1 MNNKSPF
8 YSKLLVL
15 SLSYLSLGLVLP
27 AMSLIIVSKGF
38 PLTYLG
44 IAILCMSV
52 SVMIFEVPSGIFCDA
67 KGRRMSFQLGMIFTF
82 IGTSLLFSSS
92 FFILC
97 VGFSLNGIG
106 RAFGSGS
113 LDALLIE
120 EAQNSGG
127 NLEDSVFALEVTSS
141 LSLAIGALL
150 GGYLLTQGTAG
161 LGLTNQV
168 LIGRLLLVGINI
180 VLIPLVINKEI
191 RKEGSRKV
199 SAQISLLFHGL
210 TKQPRIIAYIIT
222 VVLQGIYLSSIETY
236 WQPYLKD
243 ILQSDSQL
251 WILGVVASSIFL
263 MSILGS
269 VIGKTML
276 RYVSARKLYIGLF
289 LGDLLVIWFLASTST
304 LGMFLLLFL
313 IIYTLL
319 GALSI
324 AGNTLLNQR
333 LENSMRSS
341 VLSLSSFSLQGGG
354 VLSSLG
360 SALILSYIDISGF
373 WMVVAISGAIV
384 LLFTS
389 KQI

>member
-1 MNNKSPF
+1 
-8 YSKLLVL
+8 
-15 SLSYLSLGLVLP
+15 
-27 AMSLIIVSKGF
+27 MSLIIVSKGF
-38 PLTYLG
+38 PLPYLG
-44 IAILCMSV
+44 IAILCMSI

-82 IGTSLLFSSS
+82 IGTSLLFFSS

-97 VGFSLNGIG
+97 VGFSLHGIG

-120 EAQNSGG
+120 EAQDSGG

-180 VLIPLVINKEI
+180 VLIPLIINKEI

-210 TKQPRIIAYIIT
+210 TQQPRIIAYIIT
-222 VVLQGIYLSSIETY
+222 VILQGVYLSSIETY

-243 ILQSDSQL
+243 LLQSDSQL
-251 WILGVVASSIFL
+251 WILGVVASSMFL

-304 LGMFLLLFL
+304 LVMFLLLFL

-333 LENSMRSS
+333 LENSLRSS

-360 SALILSYIDISGF
+360 SAVILSYIDISGF

-384 LLFTS
+384 LLLTS